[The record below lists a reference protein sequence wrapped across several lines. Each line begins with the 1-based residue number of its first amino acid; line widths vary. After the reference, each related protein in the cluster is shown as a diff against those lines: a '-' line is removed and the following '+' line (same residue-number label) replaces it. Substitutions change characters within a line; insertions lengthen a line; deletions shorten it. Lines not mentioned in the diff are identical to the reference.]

1 MLNNILIINGANLN
15 LLGDREKSIYGSE
28 TLKDLETIMLK
39 EAKNFNINLDFFQSN
54 IEGDI
59 INKIHFAYKNNI
71 NYIIINPGGYSHTS
85 ISILDS
91 ILATNHKI
99 TFIEVHI
106 SNIHKRDDFR
116 NTSIISKGV
125 TGVISGLG
133 FFSYLSALYF
143 IHKNIIAIK

>member
-71 NYIIINPGGYSHTS
+71 NYIIINPGG
-85 ISILDS
+85 L
-91 ILATNHKI
+91 
-99 TFIEVHI
+99 FP
-106 SNIHKRDDFR
+106 
-116 NTSIISKGV
+116 
-125 TGVISGLG
+125 
-133 FFSYLSALYF
+133 YF
-143 IHKNIIAIK
+143 N